1 MKKFI
6 AIILTLVVILSLCA
20 CSSTTETPAPE
31 ISEKV
36 NAVNPMFVDIGD
48 TVVIN
53 GVEWSASMM
62 FYNESTGTITYN
74 DMYSYFA
81 VNRVNMHI
89 FYIRS
94 SSGKTGTAYALDT
107 GLIYEGDLIV
117 DGTNT
122 VVPTN

>member
-1 MKKFI
+1 MKELFI
-6 AIILTLVVILSLCA
+6 ALLAVVMVMSLCA
-20 CSSTTETPAPE
+20 CSSTNETPAPE

-62 FYNESTGTITYN
+62 FYNENTDTIAYN

-117 DGTNT
+117 GGTNT